1 MIIVGRD
8 QLRGF
13 GDDHADARKWIEN
26 WIADTELVSWDTTHD
41 LKERY
46 PSVSFLGE
54 GLTIFN
60 VKGNRYRLETTIAYK
75 TNVVVVKW
83 IGTHAE
89 YDKRNA
95 NR

>member
-8 QLRGF
+8 QLTAF

-26 WIADTELVSWDTTHD
+26 WIADTELASWATPHEVRD
-41 LKERY
+41 RY
-46 PSVSFLGE
+46 PSVSFLGG
-54 GLTIFN
+54 GLAIFN
-60 VKGNRYRLETTIAYK
+60 VKGNQYRMETRIAYQTK
-75 TNVVVVKW
+75 VIVVEW

>member
-8 QLRGF
+8 HLQAF
-13 GDDHADARKWIEN
+13 GDDHADARHWIEN
-26 WIADTELVSWDTTHD
+26 WIADAELASWVTPHD
-41 LKERY
+41 VKDRY

-60 VKGNRYRLETTIAYK
+60 VKGNRYRMETKIAYK
-75 TNVVVVKW
+75 TKIVVVDW

-89 YDKRNA
+89 YDKRNT